1 MSVPVY
7 SHDSGQVFAPQKTNV
22 ISSSFSIY
30 QVDLQ
35 ILQFIPS
42 HFSGISDLHHR
53 AMSVPV
59 YSHHVLQVE
68 SHVKKFISVFITPV
82 NSHNL
87 HTVPDDQ
94 HFSGLSGPPQ
104 PATNSPESVHQTG
117 QF

>member
-7 SHDSGQVFAPQKTNV
+7 SPDSGQVFAPHKTNV

-42 HFSGISDLHHR
+42 HFSGISDLPQP

-94 HFSGLSGPPQ
+94 HFSGLSCPLQ
-104 PATNSPESVHQTG
+104 PATNSP
-117 QF
+117 